1 MTLARYWAT
10 KKCYHS
16 FCSIEEYA
24 VFTVCEFHT
33 ENACIKEVNTLM
45 LIAFSIM
52 LIAILSPTYWHLATL
67 NIYFWQNIKYK
78 TKMSS
83 NIFDKYIRRTFND
96 RAHSMLSFLWIVKS
110 LTKLKTWKKRWNA
123 IRQIEILIWNDPRQF
138 LQWRWRIHEKLI
150 NEKSR
155 HGPHGK
161 NTKNF
166 FCQDFEFFY
175 RQLKYPQIVM
185 KMNHYPKEAHQL
197 GGKVNRKHQCWTEND
212 FDRREI

>member
-1 MTLARYWAT
+1 MLPFILFNRGIYCVHSVWISHWKCLHKRSKYAHVDCLFNNAYSNFITNLLAFGHIKYLLLT
-10 KKCYHS
+10 KHQ
-16 FCSIEEYA
+16 I
-24 VFTVCEFHT
+24 
-33 ENACIKEVNTLM
+33 
-45 LIAFSIM
+45 
-52 LIAILSPTYWHLATL
+52 
-67 NIYFWQNIKYK
+67 YK
-78 TKMSS
+78 TKMSL

-96 RAHSMLSFLWIVKS
+96 RAHSMLSFLWRVKS